1 VPHTKPLTF
10 NIEGNEMSGLTTGE
24 SSGPCRFPANFVWG
38 ASTSAYQTEGAVR
51 EDGRG
56 RSIWDAFSHTPGK
69 VQGGDTGDIACDS
82 YHRTQDDLRLLGEL
96 GVGAYRFS
104 IAWPRVQPIGSGKV
118 NQAGLDYYR
127 RLVHGL
133 LEAGIMP
140 MATIYHW
147 ELPQALEDRGGWA
160 VRETAERFAEYA
172 HLLAQQLGDQIRMW
186 ITLNE
191 PLQSAHQGYRVG
203 SHAPG
208 RADLPSAAAATHHLL
223 LGHGLAMQAVRA
235 ARPGMATVGIAL
247 DPNPIRAFGEGAR
260 EAAAVLDAESNRMY
274 LDPVLHGVYPAQA
287 RPELLPCDVL
297 IGDGDMAVIG
307 APLDFLGI
315 NYYRT
320 HYVRLGDWSD
330 LRAGE
335 SPVPGH
341 PGLVNY
347 LPPDLPRTIMDWL
360 VEPSGLYEIL
370 MGVSAQAPQLPLY
383 ITENGYAAEDYV
395 NPEGVINDFERI
407 EYLHGHLDAAWC
419 AIQDGVKLAG
429 YFHWSLM
436 DNFEWSW
443 GYRRRFGLYFVDFG
457 TQRRLPKRSAAFY
470 AKVARTGEL
479 PARDEVLGPA
489 DWTPRSS
496 RSPAVP
502 IAAPA
507 VQRLAKLDGAGRDA
521 SRYGTA
527 LTEAAGP

>member
-1 VPHTKPLTF
+1 
-10 NIEGNEMSGLTTGE
+10 MRGLTSGE
-24 SSGPCRFPANFVWG
+24 SSGPRRFPASFVWG
-38 ASTSAYQTEGAVR
+38 VSTSAYQTEGAVE

-56 RSIWDAFSHTPGK
+56 RSIWDEFSHTPGK
-69 VQGGDTGDIACDS
+69 VQAGDTGDIACDS
-82 YHRTQDDLRLLGEL
+82 YHRMHDDLRLLGQL

-104 IAWPRVQPIGSGKV
+104 IAWPRVQPTGRGRV

-127 RLVHGL
+127 RLVHHL
-133 LEAGIMP
+133 VEAGIAP
-140 MATIYHW
+140 TATIYHW

-160 VRETAERFAEYA
+160 VRETAERFADYA
-172 HLLAQQLGDQIRMW
+172 RLLAEALGDQIRMW

-208 RADLPSAAAATHHLL
+208 RADLSAAAAATHHLL
-223 LGHGLAMQAVRA
+223 LGHGLAMQAIRA
-235 ARPGMATVGIAL
+235 TLPAGASVGIAL
-247 DPNPIRAFGEGAR
+247 DPNPIRAFDSGAE
-260 EAAAVLDAESNRMY
+260 EAAARLDAEYNRMY
-274 LDPVLHGVYPAQA
+274 LDPILHGIYPGLA
-287 RPELLPCDVL
+287 RPELLPPDGV
-297 IGDGDMAVIG
+297 IRNGDLPVIG

-330 LRAGE
+330 LRVGE

-347 LPPDLPRTIMDWL
+347 LPPDRPRTIMDWL
-360 VEPSGLYEIL
+360 VEPGGLYDVL
-370 MGVSAQAPQLPLY
+370 MEVSAQAPQLPLY

-395 NPEGVINDFERI
+395 NPEGEINDFERI
-407 EYLHGHLDAAWC
+407 EYLLGHLEAAWC
-419 AIQDGVKLAG
+419 AIQDGVPLAG

-457 TQRRLPKRSAAFY
+457 TQRRLPKRSAAVY
-470 AKVARTGEL
+470 ARLARTGEL
-479 PARDEVLGPA
+479 PARDEVLRPS
-489 DWTPRSS
+489 DWTPQSS
-496 RSPAVP
+496 RSPVVP
-502 IAAPA
+502 IEAP
-507 VQRLAKLDGAGRDA
+507 VPQRLASNGGQSSVFNER
-521 SRYGTA
+521 GVM
-527 LTEAAGP
+527 